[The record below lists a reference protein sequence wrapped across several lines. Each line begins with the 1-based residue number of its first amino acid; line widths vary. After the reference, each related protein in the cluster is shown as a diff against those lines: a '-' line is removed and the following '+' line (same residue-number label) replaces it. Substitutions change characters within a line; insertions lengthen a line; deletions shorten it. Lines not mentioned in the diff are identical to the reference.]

1 MLNGVWGIAFG
12 KGESA
17 GETNQ
22 LFFASGPHVWRG
34 ATEQAVHG
42 LFGFVSV
49 G

>member
-12 KGESA
+12 KGGSA
-17 GETNQ
+17 GATDQ

-34 ATEQAVHG
+34 ATEQSVHG
-42 LFGFVSV
+42 LFGFVSA